1 VGRKNKYGRR
11 PGGKGATLKR
21 KEQRRLLQL
30 EQTDNNYDRA
40 NDDNDDESPLIHI
53 TNTNNPDVPRFST
66 IRKFSRS
73 VSSDG
78 EGNLVIKA
86 RRKKSKVSR
95 QPTHIYEEVFSDD
108 DSVEIV
114 ELESNKSEVVDL
126 DLVNYDLSK
135 DQQGNLDNLA
145 KDCWKF
151 YYARKRCAK
160 EPKQDNPYF
169 KKNGVNE
176 VLAALERKANR
187 SKIEAEH
194 KQQQK
199 VRLSSAPSDLQHVL
213 SKRERDPKRA
223 ADHQQM
229 IEKIIKDKRGKTG

>member
-1 VGRKNKYGRR
+1 MGRKNKYGRR

-86 RRKKSKVSR
+86 RRKKK
-95 QPTHIYEEVFSDD
+95 
-108 DSVEIV
+108 
-114 ELESNKSEVVDL
+114 
-126 DLVNYDLSK
+126 
-135 DQQGNLDNLA
+135 
-145 KDCWKF
+145 
-151 YYARKRCAK
+151 
-160 EPKQDNPYF
+160 
-169 KKNGVNE
+169 
-176 VLAALERKANR
+176 
-187 SKIEAEH
+187 
-194 KQQQK
+194 
-199 VRLSSAPSDLQHVL
+199 
-213 SKRERDPKRA
+213 
-223 ADHQQM
+223 
-229 IEKIIKDKRGKTG
+229 